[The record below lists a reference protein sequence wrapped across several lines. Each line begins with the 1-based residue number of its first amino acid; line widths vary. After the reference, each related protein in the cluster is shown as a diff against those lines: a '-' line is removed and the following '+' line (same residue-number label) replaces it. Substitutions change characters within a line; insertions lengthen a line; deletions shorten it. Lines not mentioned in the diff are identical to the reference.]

1 MFLGG
6 RFLPNWVCRIGGIF
20 ILGRPL
26 GANSRTT
33 VAAFH
38 SCEREVSVIKLLT
51 EKSNKDYFQVII
63 ILFREVLESF
73 YTAIFKKITRKL
85 ITHVKI
91 VFEVSRIFRS
101 FSSRV
106 AHSSPHHGLS
116 IVVSLDLFL
125 RGGFIWTLDFLNNV
139 ILPFGFVNVIQYSE
153 MMTQSR
159 IIHTP
164 LRTLI
169 HTHTNLGGG

>member
-1 MFLGG
+1 MF
-6 RFLPNWVCRIGGIF
+6 
-20 ILGRPL
+20 
-26 GANSRTT
+26 
-33 VAAFH
+33 
-38 SCEREVSVIKLLT
+38 
-51 EKSNKDYFQVII
+51 
-63 ILFREVLESF
+63 ESF
-73 YTAIFKKITRKL
+73 YTAIFKKKITRKL

-169 HTHTNLGGG
+169 HTHTNLGGGWVQWLEDIEITLNCSKGQVIYVQWYSGLICIFWFSDFCPPGHILWKQTKFQFF